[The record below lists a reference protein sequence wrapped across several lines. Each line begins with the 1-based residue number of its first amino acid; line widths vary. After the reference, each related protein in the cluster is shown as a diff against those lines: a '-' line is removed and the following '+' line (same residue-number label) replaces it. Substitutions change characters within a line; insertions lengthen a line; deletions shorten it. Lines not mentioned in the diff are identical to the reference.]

1 MATFTNQATLT
12 YNGGTAS
19 SNITTGELLEV
30 LTATKTAVVPTYRS
44 GRPITYL
51 ITLVN
56 AGTADLTGL
65 TVADDL
71 GGYTFNGATV
81 YPLAYSRKFN
91 GLFVETLG
99 YPEMGDLTVMDSDE
113 ITAGLLA
120 AFGKRSDLKK
130 RIEQI
135 DRQIVGPEKERM
147 IGKLSE
153 YILRNEF

>member
-1 MATFTNQATLT
+1 
-12 YNGGTAS
+12 
-19 SNITTGELLEV
+19 
-30 LTATKTAVVPTYRS
+30 
-44 GRPITYL
+44 
-51 ITLVN
+51 
-56 AGTADLTGL
+56 
-65 TVADDL
+65 
-71 GGYTFNGATV
+71 
-81 YPLAYSRKFN
+81 
-91 GLFVETLG
+91 
-99 YPEMGDLTVMDSDE
+99 MDSEE

>member
-12 YNGGTAS
+12 YNGQTTT
-19 SNITTGELLEV
+19 SNVTVGELTET
-30 LTATKTAVVPTYRS
+30 LTAAKTAVVPTYGTD
-44 GRPITYL
+44 GRVTYIL
-51 ITLVN
+51 SLVN
-56 AGTADLTGL
+56 SGTAPLTGL
-65 TVADDL
+65 TITDDL

>member
-1 MATFTNQATLT
+1 MH
-12 YNGGTAS
+12 GGIAPGS
-19 SNITTGELLEV
+19 SVG
-30 LTATKTAVVPTYRS
+30 P
-44 GRPITYL
+44 
-51 ITLVN
+51 
-56 AGTADLTGL
+56 
-65 TVADDL
+65 
-71 GGYTFNGATV
+71 V
-81 YPLAYSRKFN
+81 YPLAYGRKCD

-135 DRQIVGPEKERM
+135 DRQIVGPEKERI